1 MDVPSAPPRQRKI
14 TAVSP
19 VLAPIVMEAVIGVV
33 MLLKSDP
40 GQRLAGAAAISGAIL
55 FAIAFII
62 LPGRQRERRA
72 PR

>member
-14 TAVSP
+14 TVNP
-19 VLAPIVMEAVIGVV
+19 MLAPIVMEAGIGVA
-33 MLLKSDP
+33 MLFKSDP
-40 GQRLAGAAAISGAIL
+40 VHRLCGAAAISGAIL
-55 FAIAFII
+55 WAIAFVI